1 MKRFNHI
8 FLILFLG
15 VFFFASCDDEAKEV
29 ELIPDGKNLVVFEA
43 TSQAV
48 TEVADGT
55 EYKVQVKVKLQGP
68 STDKVSGDI
77 TVNVG
82 FDQTLTTAVEGT
94 HFRLD
99 NPSMVL
105 KQSNNYL
112 GLYEFTM
119 LTDGIVTPLA
129 KSPLLYLTFS
139 SATGDES
146 VIASGKAI
154 KMTLNFACPSE
165 LQGSYTCVM
174 TRDGGAPVTF
184 QDNIKKIGVGTYRT
198 TEVGHW
204 IGGLGVGNPGYT
216 FTDVCGV
223 INVPEQNLV
232 DYYGNIVAGT
242 GPGSVDEV
250 TGVIHITY
258 SISSSGW
265 TSVYDCYYTPN

>member
-8 FLILFLG
+8 LLILFLG
-15 VFFFASCDDEAKEV
+15 VFFFASCDDETKEV
-29 ELIPDGKNLVVFEA
+29 ELIQDGKNLVVFEA
-43 TSQAV
+43 TNQAV

-68 STDKVSGDI
+68 STDKVGGDI

-82 FDQTLTTAVEGT
+82 YDQTLTTAVEGT

-99 NPSMVL
+99 NPSIVL

-119 LTDGIVTPLA
+119 LTEGIVTPLA

-139 SATGDES
+139 SATGAEN
-146 VIASGKAI
+146 VIASAKAI
-154 KMTLNFACPSE
+154 KVTLNFACPSE
-165 LQGSYTCVM
+165 LQGSYSVVM
-174 TRDGGAPVTF
+174 VRDGTTTYTF
-184 QDNIKKIGVGTYRT
+184 QDNITKTGVGTYRT
-198 TEVGHW
+198 SEVGHW
-204 IGGLGVGNPGYT
+204 IGGLGVGTNGYT

-232 DYYGNIVAGT
+232 DYYSNKVYGN
-242 GPGSVDEV
+242 GPGTVDEE
-250 TGVIHITY
+250 TGVITISYTITFAA
-258 SISSSGW
+258 GDR
-265 TSVYDCYYTPN
+265 VYECVYTPN